1 MLRKL
6 TNRKGA
12 LFAILCSLLL
22 CSCWE
27 DQQRAVAQCDI
38 EAERIYPEVHTGPS
52 NNMDTIEHY
61 MKKCMRARGYDWHW
75 GNDRCEP
82 TLSSSENPYCYVPT
96 DQIGLA
102 IFKWEMKQQ
111 GVGVR

>member
-1 MLRKL
+1 M
-6 TNRKGA
+6 TGTGA
-12 LFAILCSLLL
+12 
-22 CSCWE
+22 
-27 DQQRAVAQCDI
+27 
-38 EAERIYPEVHTGPS
+38 
-52 NNMDTIEHY
+52 TI
-61 MKKCMRARGYDWHW
+61 GVQ
-75 GNDRCEP
+75 P

>member
-1 MLRKL
+1 MRV
-6 TNRKGA
+6 
-12 LFAILCSLLL
+12 LFAILCSLVL

-27 DQQRAVAQCDI
+27 DQQRAVAQCDT
-38 EAERIYPEVHTGPS
+38 EAERIYPKVPAGPH
-52 NNMDTIEHY
+52 NNIATIGHY
-61 MKKCMRARGYDWHW
+61 IQECMKARGYDWHW

-82 TLSSSENPYCYVPT
+82 TLSSWENPYCYVPT
-96 DQIGLA
+96 DQLRLA